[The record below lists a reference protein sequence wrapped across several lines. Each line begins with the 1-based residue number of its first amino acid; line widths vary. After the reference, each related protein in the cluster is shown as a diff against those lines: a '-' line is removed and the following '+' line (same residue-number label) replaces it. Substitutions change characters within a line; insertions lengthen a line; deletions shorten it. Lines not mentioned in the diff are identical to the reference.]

1 MTWSGERFMT
11 FVQSWAFCRFFNLE
25 CISCWKQQR
34 QNAVIFSYHVYWICE
49 FYETSIILGKACISI
64 ILTRYDW
71 KPASAQ
77 NSPPKIHYP
86 SSRCRD
92 KHYYYHERK
101 KSILCFCSLFLLH
114 NICYYFR
121 NQHMKKDKGKLI
133 RGDSVLPFP

>member
-34 QNAVIFSYHVYWICE
+34 QNAVMFSYHVYWIFE

-64 ILTRYDW
+64 ILHFMIESLHQHRILPQKYITQAVDVEISITIIM
-71 KPASAQ
+71 K
-77 NSPPKIHYP
+77 
-86 SSRCRD
+86 
-92 KHYYYHERK
+92 EK
-101 KSILCFCSLFLLH
+101 KYILCFCSLFLLH

-133 RGDSVLPFP
+133 RGDSVLPFL